1 MSSAADRTRVRST
14 IQKRDAQG
22 VIRHGAEWLA
32 LWSDPESMKSN
43 AQTLLERVESRA
55 RSRLNDSLGAAARAL
70 SADPGLVVEAGLEG
84 ADVRA
89 LRGRTDSIALR
100 RRFHDPELHARLA
113 PPDGAERNLFD
124 VCEKVRCES
133 CGAALF
139 PGVRENLAADQFA
152 RLDDAGLLNAHL
164 ALLVPV
170 AEGLN
175 MVLRDALT
183 GVAEPSI
190 PSQGLWMW
198 DRWIRERFSTALQE
212 LKAVHDDQAAFAAFA
227 FPFVRALLAE
237 VGTNTMPR
245 EAARD
250 SAAPGEAPGEE
261 ERPGPEAH
269 MLERP
274 GAEPAAAPCDPCWLE
289 VSESPTATPYKVF
302 TTAHDAVLRIT
313 DILAEKR
320 LRELRQ
326 ELDRRRA
333 GLRRNLAR
341 LAARFQRRLLAR
353 LHRDWSFDLE
363 EGLIDAARLD
373 RVVVNPGFA
382 NAYKQ
387 ERESNF
393 PDTVVSIL
401 IDNSGSMR
409 GKPIEI
415 SCLAADLI
423 ATALER
429 CGFAGEILGFTTR
442 EWKGGRSA
450 ADWARAGSPAE
461 PGRLNDLLHIV
472 YKSAAEPVRR
482 GRLGLAGM
490 LDPNLLKE
498 NIDGEALLWAS
509 RRLLAR
515 PEKRKI
521 LIVVSDGAPVD
532 RCTLEANSDKQILD
546 RHLRAVIE
554 EIERAGA
561 IELAALGV
569 KHDTTL
575 YYRKSVEI
583 RDSESLGSGLIGMVD
598 RLLSSSRYV

>member
-1 MSSAADRTRVRST
+1 VSSAADRTRVRST

-43 AQTLLERVESRA
+43 AQTLLERAESRA
-55 RSRLNDSLGAAARAL
+55 RSRLNEGVSAAARAL
-70 SADPGLVVEAGLEG
+70 AADPGLVVEAGLDG

-100 RRFHDPELHARLA
+100 RRFHDPALHARLA
-113 PPDGAERNLFD
+113 PAGVAERNLFE

-152 RLDDAGLLNAHL
+152 RLGEAGLLNAHL

-170 AEGLN
+170 TEGLN

-183 GVAEPSI
+183 GAAEPSI

-212 LKAVHDDQAAFAAFA
+212 LNAVRDDQAAFAALA
-227 FPFVRALLAE
+227 LPFVRALLAE
-237 VGTNTMPR
+237 VGTNAMPR
-245 EAARD
+245 EASRD
-250 SAAPGEAPGEE
+250 SAAPGEPPGEE
-261 ERPGPEAH
+261 ERPGV
-269 MLERP
+269 
-274 GAEPAAAPCDPCWLE
+274 EPAATLSDPGWLTGP
-289 VSESPTATPYKVF
+289 ESPAPTPYKVF

-313 DILAEKR
+313 DILPEKR

-429 CGFAGEILGFTTR
+429 CGFAGEVLGFTTR

-482 GRLGLAGM
+482 ARLGLAGM

-532 RCTLEANSDKQILD
+532 RCTLEANTDKQILD

-554 EIERAGA
+554 EIERDGA

-569 KHDTTL
+569 KHDTTR

-598 RLLSSSRYV
+598 QLLSYPRRAGSGF

>member
-1 MSSAADRTRVRST
+1 VSSAADRTRVRST

-43 AQTLLERVESRA
+43 AQALLERAESRA
-55 RSRLNDSLGAAARAL
+55 RSRLNESLSATARAL
-70 SADPGLVVEAGLEG
+70 AADPRLVVEAGREG

-89 LRGRTDSIALR
+89 LRGRTDSLALR

-113 PPDGAERNLFD
+113 PPDIAERNLFD

-152 RLDDAGLLNAHL
+152 RLGDAGLLNAHL
-164 ALLVPV
+164 ALLVPMG
-170 AEGLN
+170 EGLN

-183 GVAEPSI
+183 GAAEPSI

-198 DRWIRERFSTALQE
+198 DRWIRERFSTTLQQ
-212 LKAVHDDQAAFAAFA
+212 LKAVQHDQAAFAALA
-227 FPFVRALLAE
+227 FPFLRALLAE
-237 VGTNTMPR
+237 VGTNTMLR
-245 EAARD
+245 EASRD
-250 SAAPGEAPGEE
+250 SAEQGEE
-261 ERPGPEAH
+261 GRPGLETP
-269 MLERP
+269 MRERP
-274 GAEPAAAPCDPCWLE
+274 GAEPAAAQCDPIWLK
-289 VSESPTATPYKVF
+289 VAESPAATPYKVF
-302 TTAHDAVLRIT
+302 TTAHDAVVRIT
-313 DILAEKR
+313 DILDEKR

-326 ELDRRRA
+326 ELERKRA

-363 EGLIDAARLD
+363 EGLLDAARLD

-450 ADWARAGSPAE
+450 ADWARAGSPPE

-482 GRLGLAGM
+482 ARLGLAGM

-532 RCTLEANSDKQILD
+532 RCTLEANTDKQILD

-554 EIERAGA
+554 EIEGGGA

-569 KHDTTL
+569 KHDTTP

-598 RLLSSSRYV
+598 RLLSSSSHTGSGF